1 MESEDIMEQKKNN
14 TGKIVIIVVLI
25 AVICILAAVA
35 GWFFG
40 KKNTEVSSNNVPQM
54 TEGPKEVADGGEA
67 VTTERPIA
75 EEVTPVPDAQ
85 ETEVPNTTDVPTE
98 APTMVPSKQETPE
111 PTKAPVPDG
120 PGPLHVE
127 GSMLCD
133 ENGELVQLRG
143 ISTHG
148 MAWFPQYINEECF
161 KEFKEDWNANVVRLA
176 MYTAENGGYCTGGNK
191 DDLKQLVKDGVEYAT
206 NNDLYVII
214 DWHILSDNNP
224 NTYKDEAK
232 KFFDEMSEAYKDYP
246 NVIYE
251 ICNEPNGGTSWRD
264 IKSYAEEV
272 IGVIREND
280 EDNIIIVGTPNWS
293 QYVDQAAA
301 DPITEYDNIMYA
313 LHYYAATHKEDLRK
327 KMVNAYNAG
336 LPIFVTEYGICD
348 ASGNGAIDEYQAN
361 AWVDEMNTY
370 GISYVAWNLSNK
382 NETSAIIK
390 SSCNKVSGFT
400 QEDLSQSG
408 KWLYTML
415 TGHDAKELA
424 GDVGTNANK
433 NPSGQSPTQNSQT
446 PTATQAPASSGAS
459 TVASGSVTA
468 TVELR
473 DSWQSEGKSC
483 FNYNV
488 TVSNTTDSKIEN
500 WKVEIV
506 FSDTISLNQGWS
518 GEYTINGKTL
528 QISPVSYNAAIEAG
542 QSVSDIGF
550 IIEGSESLHIV
561 E

>member
-1 MESEDIMEQKKNN
+1 MEQKKSN
-14 TGKIVIIVVLI
+14 TGKIVIIIVGIVAICLLAVVVGWL
-25 AVICILAAVA
+25 VGKRNTLTNVA
-35 GWFFG
+35 NVQQTMTPTVTEGVEAG
-40 KKNTEVSSNNVPQM
+40 DTQVAEVSKDMVTEAPTEEPQMTQAPTAEPQM
-54 TEGPKEVADGGEA
+54 TEA
-67 VTTERPIA
+67 
-75 EEVTPVPDAQ
+75 
-85 ETEVPNTTDVPTE
+85 PTE
-98 APTMVPSKQETPE
+98 ETPE
-111 PTKAPVPDG
+111 PTKQPVQEG
-120 PGPLHVE
+120 ISPLHVE

-133 ENGELVQLRG
+133 ANGELVQLRG

-148 MAWFPQYINEECF
+148 LAWFPQYVNEECF
-161 KEFKEDWNANVVRLA
+161 KELKEDWNANVVRLA
-176 MYTAENGGYCTGGNK
+176 MYTAENGGYCTGGDK
-191 DDLKQLVKDGVEYAT
+191 DALKQLVMDGVEYAT
-206 NNDLYVII
+206 KNDLYVII

-224 NTYKDEAK
+224 NTYKEESK

-251 ICNEPNGGTSWRD
+251 ICNEPNGGTSWKD
-264 IKSYAEEV
+264 VKSYAEEV
-272 IGVIREND
+272 IAVIREND

-313 LHYYAATHKEDLRK
+313 LHYYAATHKDDLRK

-348 ASGNGAIDEYQAN
+348 ASGNGAIDRNQAD
-361 AWVDEMNTY
+361 AWIKEMNNY

-390 SSCNKVSGFT
+390 SSCNKVSGFGKD
-400 QEDLSQSG
+400 DLSESG

-415 TGHDAKELA
+415 TEHDVEELA
-424 GDVGTNANK
+424 GNVGSNANK
-433 NPSGQSPTQNSQT
+433 NPAQQGSAQNPQGTTEQKPSQGS
-446 PTATQAPASSGAS
+446 TAA
-459 TVASGSVTA
+459 VATGSVEA

-483 FNYNV
+483 YNYNL
-488 TVSNTTDSKIEN
+488 TISNTSDSKVEN
-500 WKVEIV
+500 WKIEIV
-506 FSDTISLNQGWS
+506 FSDSISLNQGWS
-518 GEYTINGKTL
+518 GEYTIQGNTL
-528 QISPVSYNAAIEAG
+528 IVSPVSYNASIEAG

-550 IIEGSESLHIV
+550 IIEGSDGLHIV

>member
-1 MESEDIMEQKKNN
+1 MEQKKGN
-14 TGKIVIIVVLI
+14 TGKIIVIIGLI
-25 AVICILAAVA
+25 VAICALAAVA

-40 KKNTEVSSNNVPQM
+40 KKNTPANAPLPTTTEVANTGNEQPGES
-54 TEGPKEVADGGEA
+54 KEVATQEPTAEPQVTVAPEEDIQGG
-67 VTTERPIA
+67 
-75 EEVTPVPDAQ
+75 DA
-85 ETEVPNTTDVPTE
+85 PLPTE
-98 APTMVPSKQETPE
+98 IPQATPE
-111 PTKAPVPDG
+111 PTKKPVQDG
-120 PGPLHVE
+120 LSPLHVE

-148 MAWFPQYINEECF
+148 LAWFPQYVNEECF
-161 KEFKEDWNANVVRLA
+161 KEFKEDWNANIVRLA

-191 DDLKQLVKDGVEYAT
+191 DSLKQLVMDGVEYAT
-206 NNDLYVII
+206 KNDLYVII
-214 DWHILSDNNP
+214 DWHILSDGNP

-232 KFFDEMSEAYKDYP
+232 KFFDEMSKAYKDYP

-251 ICNEPNGGTSWRD
+251 VCNEPNGGTSWKD
-264 IKSYAEEV
+264 VKSYAEEV
-272 IGVIREND
+272 IAVIREND

-301 DPITEYDNIMYA
+301 DPITQYDNIMYA

-348 ASGNGAIDEYQAN
+348 ASGNGAIDQYQAD
-361 AWVDEMNTY
+361 AWVKEMNNY

-390 SSCNKVSGFT
+390 SSCNKVSGFGHD
-400 QEDLSQSG
+400 DLSESG

-415 TGHDAKELA
+415 TEHSVEELA
-424 GDVGTNANK
+424 GNVGANANK
-433 NPSGQSPTQNSQT
+433 NTSQQNTTQNSQGSSS
-446 PTATQAPASSGAS
+446 QAPAQGNTS
-459 TVASGSVTA
+459 TVASGSVVATA
-468 TVELR
+468 ELR
-473 DSWQSEGKSC
+473 DSWQSEGKTC
-483 FNYNV
+483 FNYNL
-488 TVSNTTDSKIEN
+488 TVSNTSDKNVEN
-500 WKVEIV
+500 WRVEII
-506 FSDTISLNQGWS
+506 FSDSISLNQGWS
-518 GEYTINGKTL
+518 GEYSINGNTL
-528 QISPVSYNAAIEAG
+528 VITPVSYNASIGAG

-550 IIEGSESLHIV
+550 IIEGSDGLHIV